1 MRRGNLFLMVGLFG
15 LASAVASAQTTYPY
29 YQVRDLEKSILSNM
43 RELQATEKELFAEIG
58 MIPLLIAAGELS
70 AFIKAVDLCHQPAE
84 AASINA
90 KIERVNYLQNAIP
103 AQISRLRAISPGD
116 AAAFVKQRSYLSL
129 QVSLQRLEA
138 LGGRRAPPQSCKP
151 KQAPKPRQATGA
163 PNEQQCL
170 AMQRAYQAEQ
180 APLAQA
186 GNGKAL
192 EQLAATVGK
201 RVQQCWQ
208 SYWASIGAGPQG
220 GPGCGVNIRC

>member
-1 MRRGNLFLMVGLFG
+1 MVGLIATIA
-15 LASAVASAQTTYPY
+15 LASATASAKTTYPY
-29 YQVRDLEKSILSNM
+29 YQVRDLEQSILADM
-43 RELQATEKELFAEIG
+43 RELQATEKELLIEIDI
-58 MIPLLIAAGELS
+58 IPVLVAAGELS
-70 AFIKAVDLCHQPAE
+70 VWIKAIDLCRQPSE

-103 AQISRLRAISPGD
+103 TLIGQLRGVSAGD
-116 AAAFVKQRSYLSL
+116 AAAFLKSRSYLSL
-129 QVSLQRLEA
+129 QTAIQRLEA
-138 LGGRRAPPQSCKP
+138 TGGRRSPPSSCKP